1 MFKGFIRVVCCLI
14 IIMLNINIDVN
25 AQRINDLNSFKVRNI
40 NEGLSQISVEA
51 IFQDSN
57 GYVWIGTR
65 DGLNRY
71 NGHKIKIYRKNK
83 KMENSLSG
91 NTITSINEDKLGNV
105 WVGTTTGLNKI
116 DISNNKITRYLPNE
130 NGCNISHYR
139 IRDILIGED
148 GEILVA
154 TNDGLNIYNEKED
167 DFTRIYGEGYEK
179 GELSSQIV
187 NALEQDEYGDYWI
200 GTKEGLNK
208 IDKVN
213 GEVVEYLYD
222 HNNSN
227 SISGNYIS
235 SLYYDDSNKELWVG
249 TCYLGL
255 NKISLNNGTIERFFA
270 GSKSTDLP
278 GDYIK
283 DILKNSNGEVWIA
296 TDYGLVYYDEKNNVF
311 NRKKS
316 DKDDFSNVVSNDIN
330 TVFEDNSGMMWVG
343 TLGGISTYNKTNEF
357 KSYRTSELNTDS
369 VTEQYISGIY
379 EDNEGLLWVGT
390 MLGGIDIIHRESG
403 IVKKIKNKSSYKEG
417 ISISNDMVREITGI
431 DNEIWIATQ
440 NGLDFYNK
448 ETDTIKSFKESDGL
462 SSSDILSLL
471 IDSNGVL
478 WIGTHS
484 GICSYDRNGNIVNYS
499 KQLLEA
505 GITESSILDIHQDKD
520 GDIWFA
526 ADIDNGLIRY
536 TNGKFEKYNLNGDK
550 KFYSRIYS
558 INSDDS
564 YLWVGT
570 DSGLVKLNKD
580 TNNITL
586 YNEEDGINNS
596 FIYGLLFD
604 EEDNLWFSSNYGIS
618 KFDIKE
624 DKFINFNEDDGLQS
638 NEFNQYSYYKSK
650 SGEMFFGGINGFTS
664 FYPKDIKIKNDI
676 PKVKI
681 DEFISGNEVL
691 SEKESNTI
699 NLDYNENMIEI
710 EFFLPY
716 YSSSNLQYFYM
727 LEGVDNKWINSGER
741 NYANYIN
748 IEPGKYVFKVCAR
761 NAKGDFSEPTCI
773 NVIVDPPIYKTT
785 LAYFIYFAIFIG
797 IIYIIWN
804 RVKILDGLVAQKTV
818 ELNKKLVENE
828 ELYKKLLANEKYKNN
843 YFINLS
849 HELRTPLNI
858 IASAQHVV
866 DNLNKREEGISREKI
881 SHYMNTI
888 KRSSNRLIRLIDNI
902 INTSKI
908 ESGSYKLNIKEY
920 DIVYLVEE
928 LALSM
933 KDYIEEQGIELIIDP
948 DIEEKII
955 QCDCSDIEKVIM
967 NLISNAVKFTPK
979 GGVIEV
985 RVSDYNEC
993 VKISVKDTGIGIDG
1007 SKHKSIFNRFD
1018 QAYNSTSEEFGG
1030 SGLGLTL
1037 SKQLV
1042 ELHGG
1047 TIEISSEVGK
1057 GSEFIVILPVKQEN
1071 KDIIEYSK

>member
-1 MFKGFIRVVCCLI
+1 MCKGFIRVLCCLI

-25 AQRINDLNSFKVRNI
+25 AQQINDLNSFKVRNI
-40 NEGLSQISVEA
+40 NDGLSQISVES
-51 IFQDSN
+51 IFQDSS

-91 NTITSINEDKLGNV
+91 NAITSINEDKSGNI

-116 DISNNKITRYLPNE
+116 DVSTNKITRYLPNE

-154 TNDGLNIYNEKED
+154 TNNGLNIYNEDKD
-167 DFTRIYGEGYEK
+167 DFVRIYGQGYEK
-179 GELSSQIV
+179 GELSGQAI
-187 NALEQDEYGDYWI
+187 NALEQDRYGNYWV

-208 IDKVN
+208 IDKIN
-213 GEVVEYLYD
+213 GEVIEYLYD
-222 HNNSN
+222 HNNNN

-235 SLYYDDSNKELWVG
+235 SLYYDDNNQELWVG

-255 NKISLNNGTIERFFA
+255 NRINLNNGVIERFFS
-270 GSKSTDLP
+270 GNESTDLP
-278 GDYIK
+278 GAYIK
-283 DILKNSNGEVWIA
+283 DILKNSSGEVWVA
-296 TDYGLVYYDEKNNVF
+296 TDYGLAYYDEKNNIF
-311 NRKKS
+311 NRKES
-316 DKDDFSNVVSNDIN
+316 DKYDFSNVVSNDIN

-343 TLGGISTYNKTNEF
+343 TPGGISTYNKINEF
-357 KSYRTSELNTDS
+357 KSYRTSELNTNS

-379 EDNEGLLWVGT
+379 EDNDGLLWVGT
-390 MLGGIDIIHRESG
+390 MLDGIDVIDRESG
-403 IVKKIKNKSSYKEG
+403 QVKKINHKSYNKEE

-440 NGLDFYNK
+440 HGLDLYNK
-448 ETDTIKSFKESDGL
+448 ATDTLVSFKESHGL
-462 SSSDILSLL
+462 ASNDILSLL
-471 IDSNGVL
+471 IDSDGVL
-478 WIGTHS
+478 WIGTYG
-484 GICSYDRNGNIVNYS
+484 GICSYDRNGNIINYS
-499 KQLLEA
+499 KQLLDS
-505 GITESSILDIHQDKD
+505 GITQSPIVDIHQDKD

-536 TNGKFEKYNLNGDK
+536 TNGKFEKYNLSGYK
-550 KFYSRIYS
+550 KFYSRVYS

-564 YLWVGT
+564 YIWLGT

-580 TNNITL
+580 TNDIIL
-586 YNEEDGINNS
+586 YNEEDGMNNS
-596 FIYGLLFD
+596 FVYGMLFD
-604 EEDNLWFSSNYGIS
+604 EDNNLWLSTNYGIS

-624 DKFINFNEDDGLQS
+624 DKFINFNVDDGLQS
-638 NEFNQYSYYKSK
+638 NEFNQYSYYKSR

-664 FYPKDIKIKNDI
+664 FYPRDIEVKSYI
-676 PKVKI
+676 PQVQI
-681 DEFISGNEVL
+681 GEFISGDNTL
-691 SEKESNTI
+691 YEKENNTI
-699 NLDYNENMIEI
+699 NLNYNENMIEF
-710 EFFLPY
+710 EFFLPD

-727 LEGVDNKWINSGER
+727 LEGIDNKWINAGSR

-785 LAYFIYFAIFIG
+785 LAYFIYFAISIC
-797 IIYIIWN
+797 IIFIIWN

-828 ELYKKLLANEKYKNN
+828 ELYKRLLANEKYKNN
-843 YFINLS
+843 YFVNLS

-858 IASAQHVV
+858 IVSAQHVV

-888 KRSSNRLIRLIDNI
+888 KRNSNRLIRLIDNI

-908 ESGSYKLNIKEY
+908 ESGSYKLNIEEC

-955 QCDCSDIEKVIM
+955 QCDSSEIEKVIM
-967 NLISNAVKFTPK
+967 NLISNAVKFTK
-979 GGVIEV
+979 RGGVIEV
-985 RVSDYNEC
+985 RVSECNEC
-993 VKISVKDTGIGIDG
+993 VKVSVKDTGIGIDR
-1007 SKHKSIFNRFD
+1007 SKYKSIFNRFD

-1037 SKQLV
+1037 SKQLI

-1047 TIEISSEVGK
+1047 TIDISSEIGK
-1057 GSEFIVILPVKQEN
+1057 GSEFIVILPVKQKNE
-1071 KDIIEYSK
+1071 DIIEYRK